1 MVRDGQITLR
11 EAKRVLRKHWRI
23 PPAAILACALTSV
36 ALLLVLPK
44 KYTSKTLVLVEDP
57 VVPSDIVKPVITE
70 DLNRRLAS
78 MKEQIL
84 SRSRL
89 EPIIEKFGLYQEETR
104 KLTTDEMV
112 QRLRDSIDVT
122 PMTPLAGTEQSLPGF
137 SVSVTYKSSQMARRI
152 CTEITSLFMEQNTH
166 SLEKQADLTTAFLS
180 AQLDQAKEKLDTQDK
195 KLAQF
200 KRENLGSLPEEEQAN
215 LSLLAGMNAQLEAA
229 TQALSRAQQDK
240 VFTESMLSQQQLNW
254 EASSE
259 KQQSGDGP
267 ETLQQQLS
275 KDEAQLAVLES
286 RYTPEHPDVIK
297 LKSSIE
303 ELKKR
308 IAEVPGANK
317 TVAPA
322 EESSKSE
329 TPQQQQLRAKLQ
341 QDELSIADLTKHQA
355 DIQKQI
361 NVLQGR
367 VQASPVVEQQYKEIT
382 RNYQT
387 ALEFYNDLLKKRE
400 NSAMATDL
408 QHQQQGEQFRVLD
421 PPSLP
426 DKPSFPNSKLL
437 LGGGLGAGLLLG
449 LGIVYLLALNDKSMN
464 TEADVEFCL
473 KLPVLTVIPEFD
485 TLRVLQ
491 DGRRQ
496 SVGLNVVGVGE

>member
-1 MVRDGQITLR
+1 MVRDGQITVR

-23 PPAAILACALTSV
+23 PPATVLGCVLSSIV
-36 ALLLVLPK
+36 LLQVLPK
-44 KYTSKTLVLVEDP
+44 KYTSQTLVLVEEP
-57 VVPSDIVKPVITE
+57 TVPSDIVKPVITE

-84 SRSRL
+84 SRTRL
-89 EPIIEKFGLYQEETR
+89 EPIIEKFGLYRGEAR

-122 PMTPLAGTEQSLPGF
+122 PMTPLAGTEKSLPGF
-137 SVSVTYKSSQMARRI
+137 SVSVTYKSPQMARRI
-152 CTEITSLFMEQNTH
+152 CTEITSLFMEQNAH

-180 AQLDQAKEKLDTQDK
+180 DQLNQAKEKLDSQDK

-215 LSLLAGMNAQLEAA
+215 LSLLTGMNAQLEAA

-240 VFTESMLSQQQLNW
+240 VFTESMLSQQQLTW
-254 EASSE
+254 EASE
-259 KQQSGDGP
+259 KQQAGDGP

-275 KDEAQLAVLES
+275 KDQAQLAILES
-286 RYTPEHPDVIK
+286 RYTSEHPDVIK
-297 LKSSIE
+297 LKSSVE

-308 IAEVPGANK
+308 IAEMPVPTKGLSP
-317 TVAPA
+317 V
-322 EESSKSE
+322 EEASKGQ
-329 TPQQQQLRAKLQ
+329 TPQDQQLRAKLR

-361 NVLQGR
+361 SVLQGR

-400 NSAMATDL
+400 NSEMATDL

-426 DKPSFPNSKLL
+426 EKPSFPNSKLL
-437 LGGGLGAGLLLG
+437 LGGGLGAGFALG
-449 LGIVYLLALNDKSMN
+449 LGIIYLLALNDQSMN

-485 TLRVLQ
+485 TLRVAQ
-491 DGRRQ
+491 YGRRK
-496 SVGLNVVGVGE
+496 SAGLNVVGVGE